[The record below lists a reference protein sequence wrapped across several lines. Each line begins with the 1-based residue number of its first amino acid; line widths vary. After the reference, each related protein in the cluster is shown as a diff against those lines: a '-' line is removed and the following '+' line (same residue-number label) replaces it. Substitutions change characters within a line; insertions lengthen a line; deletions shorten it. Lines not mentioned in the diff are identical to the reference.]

1 MPQYNNEDLCRMQ
14 ALPLEEKIA
23 IAQKAIQEFV
33 DHFGVDGV
41 YISFS
46 GGKDSTVLIHLCR
59 QLYPDLVG
67 LYSDTGLE
75 FPEIREFVQTFDNI
89 TIVTPKMHHREMLK
103 KCGYPVVSK
112 EQAEWIY
119 RIRGGKSSGAIQ
131 KAFYGINLDGTPT
144 RFKLSEQWKYLLNA
158 PFNIGSG
165 CCKEMKLKPI
175 AEYVKQTGRVPIL
188 GTTATESALRAQKFK
203 ENGFCVYEGRKAQC
217 TPMSIWTDADVWD
230 YIHRF
235 QLPYCKIYDMGYDR
249 TGCVFCGFGAHLD
262 KEPNRFQRLQRTHPE
277 LWRYCMK
284 SFDDGGL
291 GMREVLEFM
300 GIPYENFLL
309 EDDENV

>member
-1 MPQYNNEDLCRMQ
+1 MSKVDKEQLRQLQ
-14 ALPLEEKIA
+14 ALPLDEKIA
-23 IAQKAIQEFV
+23 IAQKAIREFV
-33 DHFGVDGV
+33 EHFGVDGI

-75 FPEIREFVQTFDNI
+75 FPEIRDFVQTFDNI

-119 RIRGGKSSGAIQ
+119 RIRSGTSSGAIQ
-131 KAFYGINLDGTPT
+131 KAFYGLNLDGTPT

-175 AEYVKQTGRVPIL
+175 AEYVKKTGRVPIM
-188 GTTATESALRAQKFK
+188 GTTASESALRAQKFLQY
-203 ENGFCVYEGRKAQC
+203 GFYNLEGKKAQC
-217 TPMSIWTDADVWD
+217 TPMSIWTDDDVWE

-235 QLPYCKIYDMGYDR
+235 NLPYCKIYDMGYDC
-249 TGCVFCGFGAHLD
+249 TGCVFCMFGAHLD
-262 KEPNRFQRLQRTHPE
+262 KEPNRFQKLQRTHPD

-284 SFDDGGL
+284 PYDDGGL
-291 GMREVLEFM
+291 GLREVLEFM
-300 GIPYENFLL
+300 GIPYENYLL
-309 EDDENV
+309 EEE

>member
-1 MPQYNNEDLCRMQ
+1 MAKVEKEELCRLQ
-14 ALPLEEKIA
+14 ALPLDEKIA
-23 IAQKAIQEFV
+23 IAQQAIREFV
-33 DHFGVDGV
+33 DRFGVDGV

-59 QLYPDLVG
+59 QLYPNLVG

-75 FPEIREFVQTFDNI
+75 FPEIRDFVQTFDNI

-119 RIRGGKSSGAIQ
+119 RIRSGTSSGAIQ
-131 KAFYGINLDGTPT
+131 KAFYGLNLDGTPT

-175 AEYVKQTGRVPIL
+175 AEYVKKTGRVPIM
-188 GTTATESALRAQKFK
+188 GTTASESALRAQKFMQY
-203 ENGFCVYEGRKAQC
+203 GFYNLEGKKAQC
-217 TPMSIWTDADVWD
+217 TPMSIWTDDDVWE

-235 QLPYCKIYDMGYDR
+235 NLPYCKIYDMGYDR
-249 TGCVFCGFGAHLD
+249 TGCVFCMFGAHLD
-262 KEPNRFQRLQRTHPE
+262 KEPNRFQKLQRTHPD

-284 SFDDGGL
+284 PYDDGGL
-291 GMREVLEFM
+291 GLREVLEFM
-300 GIPYENFLL
+300 GIPYENYLL
-309 EDDENV
+309 EEE

>member
-1 MPQYNNEDLCRMQ
+1 MAKVEKQELYRLQ
-14 ALPLEEKIA
+14 ALPLDEKIA
-23 IAQKAIQEFV
+23 IAQKAIREFV
-33 DHFGVDGV
+33 EHFGVDGI

-75 FPEIREFVQTFDNI
+75 FPEIRDFVQTFDNI

-119 RIRGGKSSGAIQ
+119 RIRSGTSSGAIQ
-131 KAFYGINLDGTPT
+131 KAFYGMNLDGTPT

-175 AEYVKQTGRVPIL
+175 AEYVKKTGRVPIM
-188 GTTATESALRAQKFK
+188 GTTASESALRAQKFLQY
-203 ENGFCVYEGRKAQC
+203 GFYNLEGKKAQR
-217 TPMSIWTDADVWD
+217 TPMSIWTDDDVWE

-235 QLPYCKIYDMGYDR
+235 NLPYCKIYDMGYDR
-249 TGCVFCGFGAHLD
+249 TGCVFCMFGAHLD
-262 KEPNRFQRLQRTHPE
+262 KEPNRFQKLQRTHPD

-284 SFDDGGL
+284 PYDDGGL
-291 GMREVLEFM
+291 GLREVLEFM
-300 GIPYENFLL
+300 GIPYENYLL
-309 EDDENV
+309 EEE

>member
-1 MPQYNNEDLCRMQ
+1 MAKVDKQELYRLQ
-14 ALPLEEKIA
+14 ALPLDEKIA
-23 IAQKAIQEFV
+23 IAQKAIREFV
-33 DHFGVDGV
+33 EHFGIDCI

-75 FPEIREFVQTFDNI
+75 FPEIRDFVQTFDNI

-119 RIRGGKSSGAIQ
+119 RIRSGTSSGAIQ
-131 KAFYGINLDGTPT
+131 KAFYGLNLDGTPT

-175 AEYVKQTGRVPIL
+175 AEYVKKTGRVPIM
-188 GTTATESALRAQKFK
+188 GTTASESALRAQKFMQY
-203 ENGFCVYEGRKAQC
+203 GFYNLEGKKAQC
-217 TPMSIWTDADVWD
+217 TPMSIWTDEDVWE
-230 YIHRF
+230 YIRRF
-235 QLPYCKIYDMGYDR
+235 NLPYCKIYDMGYDR
-249 TGCVFCGFGAHLD
+249 TGCVFCMFGAHLD
-262 KEPNRFQRLQRTHPE
+262 KEPNRFQKLQRTHPD

-284 SFDDGGL
+284 PYDDGGL
-291 GMREVLEFM
+291 GLREVLEFM
-300 GIPYENFLL
+300 GIPYENYLL
-309 EDDENV
+309 EEE

>member
-1 MPQYNNEDLCRMQ
+1 MAKVDKQELYRLQ
-14 ALPLEEKIA
+14 ALPLDEKIA
-23 IAQKAIQEFV
+23 IAQKAIREFV
-33 DHFGVDGV
+33 EHFGVDGI

-119 RIRGGKSSGAIQ
+119 RIRSGTSSGAIQ
-131 KAFYGINLDGTPT
+131 KAFYGLNLDGTPT

-175 AEYVKQTGRVPIL
+175 AEYVKKTGRVPIM
-188 GTTATESALRAQKFK
+188 GTTASESALRAQKFLQY
-203 ENGFCVYEGRKAQC
+203 GFYNLEGKKAQC
-217 TPMSIWTDADVWD
+217 TPMSIWTDDDVWE

-235 QLPYCKIYDMGYDR
+235 NLPYCKIYDMGYDR
-249 TGCVFCGFGAHLD
+249 TGCVFCMFGAHLD
-262 KEPNRFQRLQRTHPE
+262 KEPNRFQKLQRTHPD

-284 SFDDGGL
+284 PYDDGGL
-291 GMREVLEFM
+291 GLREVLEFM
-300 GIPYENFLL
+300 GIPCENYLL
-309 EDDENV
+309 EEE

>member
-1 MPQYNNEDLCRMQ
+1 MAKVEQQELYRLQ
-14 ALPLEEKIA
+14 ALPLDEKIA
-23 IAQKAIQEFV
+23 IAQKAIREFV
-33 DHFGVDGV
+33 EHFGVDGI

-75 FPEIREFVQTFDNI
+75 FPEIRDFVQTFDNI
-89 TIVTPKMHHREMLK
+89 TIVTPKIHHREMLK

-119 RIRGGKSSGAIQ
+119 RIRSGTSSGAIQ
-131 KAFYGINLDGTPT
+131 KAFYGLNLDGTPT

-175 AEYVKQTGRVPIL
+175 AEYVKKTGRVPIM
-188 GTTATESALRAQKFK
+188 GTTASESALRAQKFMQY
-203 ENGFCVYEGRKAQC
+203 GFYNLEGKKAQC
-217 TPMSIWTDADVWD
+217 TPMSIWTDDDVWE

-235 QLPYCKIYDMGYDR
+235 NLPYCKIYDMGYDR
-249 TGCVFCGFGAHLD
+249 TGCVFCMFGAHLD
-262 KEPNRFQRLQRTHPE
+262 KEPNRFQKLQRTHPD

-284 SFDDGGL
+284 PYDDGGL
-291 GMREVLEFM
+291 GLREVLEFM
-300 GIPYENFLL
+300 GIPYENYLL
-309 EDDENV
+309 EEE

>member
-1 MPQYNNEDLCRMQ
+1 MAKVEKRELYRLQ
-14 ALPLEEKIA
+14 ALPLDEKIA
-23 IAQKAIQEFV
+23 IAQKAIREFV
-33 DHFGVDGV
+33 EHFGVDGI

-75 FPEIREFVQTFDNI
+75 FPEIRDFVQTFDNI

-119 RIRGGKSSGAIQ
+119 RIRSGTSSGAIQ
-131 KAFYGINLDGTPT
+131 KAFYGLNLDGTPT

-175 AEYVKQTGRVPIL
+175 AEYVKKTGRVPIM
-188 GTTATESALRAQKFK
+188 GTTASESALRAQKFMQY
-203 ENGFCVYEGRKAQC
+203 GFYNLEGKKAQC
-217 TPMSIWTDADVWD
+217 TPMSIWTDDDVWD
-230 YIHRF
+230 YIRRF
-235 QLPYCKIYDMGYDR
+235 NLPYCKIYDMGYDR
-249 TGCVFCGFGAHLD
+249 TGCVFCMFGAHLD
-262 KEPNRFQRLQRTHPE
+262 KEPNRFQKLQRTHPD

-284 SFDDGGL
+284 PYDDGGL
-291 GMREVLEFM
+291 GLREVLEFM
-300 GIPYENFLL
+300 GIPYENYLL
-309 EDDENV
+309 EEE

>member
-1 MPQYNNEDLCRMQ
+1 MAKVEKEELCRLQ
-14 ALPLEEKIA
+14 ALPLDEKIA
-23 IAQKAIQEFV
+23 IAQKAIREFV
-33 DHFGVDGV
+33 EHFGVDGI

-75 FPEIREFVQTFDNI
+75 FPEIRDFVQTFDNI

-119 RIRGGKSSGAIQ
+119 RIRSGTSSGAIQ
-131 KAFYGINLDGTPT
+131 KAFYGLNLDGTPT

-175 AEYVKQTGRVPIL
+175 AEYVKKTGRVPIM
-188 GTTATESALRAQKFK
+188 GTTASESALRAQKFMQY
-203 ENGFCVYEGRKAQC
+203 GFYNLEGKKAQC
-217 TPMSIWTDADVWD
+217 TPMSIWTDDDVWE

-235 QLPYCKIYDMGYDR
+235 NLPYCKIYDMGYDR
-249 TGCVFCGFGAHLD
+249 TGCVFCMFGAHLD
-262 KEPNRFQRLQRTHPE
+262 KEPNRFQKLQRTHPD

-284 SFDDGGL
+284 PYDDGGL
-291 GMREVLEFM
+291 GLREVLEFM
-300 GIPYENFLL
+300 GIPYENYLL
-309 EDDENV
+309 EEA

>member
-1 MPQYNNEDLCRMQ
+1 MAKFEQQELYRLQ
-14 ALPLEEKIA
+14 ALPLDEKIA
-23 IAQKAIQEFV
+23 IAQKAIREFV
-33 DHFGVDGV
+33 EHFGVDGI

-75 FPEIREFVQTFDNI
+75 FPEIRDFVQTFDNI

-119 RIRGGKSSGAIQ
+119 RIRSGTSSGAIQ
-131 KAFYGINLDGTPT
+131 KAFYGMNLDGTPT

-175 AEYVKQTGRVPIL
+175 AEYVKKTGRVPIM
-188 GTTATESALRAQKFK
+188 GTTASESALRAQKFLQY
-203 ENGFCVYEGRKAQC
+203 GFYNLEGKKAQC
-217 TPMSIWTDADVWD
+217 TPMSIWTDDDVWE

-235 QLPYCKIYDMGYDR
+235 NLPYCKIYDMGYDR
-249 TGCVFCGFGAHLD
+249 TGCVFCMFGAHLD
-262 KEPNRFQRLQRTHPE
+262 KEPNRFQKLQRTHPD

-284 SFDDGGL
+284 PYDDGGL
-291 GMREVLEFM
+291 GLREVLEFM
-300 GIPYENFLL
+300 GIPYENYLL
-309 EDDENV
+309 EEE

>member
-1 MPQYNNEDLCRMQ
+1 MAKVEKEELCRLQ
-14 ALPLEEKIA
+14 ALPLDEKIA
-23 IAQKAIQEFV
+23 IAQQAIREFV

-59 QLYPDLVG
+59 QLYPNLVG

-75 FPEIREFVQTFDNI
+75 FPEIRDFVQTFNNI

-119 RIRGGKSSGAIQ
+119 RIRSGTSSGAIQ
-131 KAFYGINLDGTPT
+131 KAFYGMNLDGTPT

-175 AEYVKQTGRVPIL
+175 AEYVKKTSRVPII
-188 GTTATESALRAQKFK
+188 GTTASESALRAQKFLQY
-203 ENGFCVYEGRKAQC
+203 GFYNLEGKKAQC
-217 TPMSIWTDADVWD
+217 TPMSIWTDGDVWE

-235 QLPYCKIYDMGYDR
+235 NLPYCKIYDMGYDR
-249 TGCVFCGFGAHLD
+249 TGCVFCMFGAHLD
-262 KEPNRFQRLQRTHPE
+262 KEPNRFQKLQRTHPD

-284 SFDDGGL
+284 PYDEGGL
-291 GMREVLEFM
+291 GLREVLEFM
-300 GIPYENFLL
+300 GIPYENYLL
-309 EDDENV
+309 EE

>member
-1 MPQYNNEDLCRMQ
+1 MAKVDKQELYRLQ
-14 ALPLEEKIA
+14 ALPLDEKIA
-23 IAQKAIQEFV
+23 IAQKAIREFV
-33 DHFGVDGV
+33 EHFGVDGI

-75 FPEIREFVQTFDNI
+75 FPEIRDFVQTFDNI
-89 TIVTPKMHHREMLK
+89 TVVTPKMHHREMLK

-119 RIRGGKSSGAIQ
+119 RIRSGTSSGAIQ
-131 KAFYGINLDGTPT
+131 KAFYGLNLDGTPT

-175 AEYVKQTGRVPIL
+175 AEYVKKTGRVPIM
-188 GTTATESALRAQKFK
+188 GTTASESALRAQKFLQY
-203 ENGFCVYEGRKAQC
+203 GFYNLEGKKAQC
-217 TPMSIWTDADVWD
+217 TPMSIWTDDDVWE

-235 QLPYCKIYDMGYDR
+235 SLPYCKIYDMGYDR
-249 TGCVFCGFGAHLD
+249 TGCVFCMFGAHLD
-262 KEPNRFQRLQRTHPE
+262 KEPNRFQKLQRTHPD

-284 SFDDGGL
+284 PYDDGGL
-291 GMREVLEFM
+291 GLREVLEFM
-300 GIPYENFLL
+300 GIPYENYLL
-309 EDDENV
+309 EEE

>member
-1 MPQYNNEDLCRMQ
+1 MAKVDKQELSRLQ
-14 ALPLEEKIA
+14 ALPLDEKIA
-23 IAQKAIQEFV
+23 IAQKAIREFV
-33 DHFGVDGV
+33 EHFGVDGI

-75 FPEIREFVQTFDNI
+75 FPEIRDFVQTFDNI

-119 RIRGGKSSGAIQ
+119 RIRSGTSSGAIQ
-131 KAFYGINLDGTPT
+131 KAFYGMNLDGTPT

-175 AEYVKQTGRVPIL
+175 AEYVKKTGRVPIM
-188 GTTATESALRAQKFK
+188 GTTASESALRAQKFMQY
-203 ENGFCVYEGRKAQC
+203 GFYNLEGKKAQC
-217 TPMSIWTDADVWD
+217 TPMSIWTDDDVWE

-235 QLPYCKIYDMGYDR
+235 NLPYCKIYDMGYDR
-249 TGCVFCGFGAHLD
+249 TGCVFCMFGAHLD
-262 KEPNRFQRLQRTHPE
+262 KEPNRFQKLQRTHPD

-284 SFDDGGL
+284 PYDDGGL
-291 GMREVLEFM
+291 GLREVLEFM
-300 GIPYENFLL
+300 GIPYENYLL
-309 EDDENV
+309 EE

>member
-1 MPQYNNEDLCRMQ
+1 MAKVEKEELCRLQ
-14 ALPLEEKIA
+14 ALPLDEKIA
-23 IAQKAIQEFV
+23 IAQQAIRVFV

-59 QLYPDLVG
+59 QLYPNLVG

-75 FPEIREFVQTFDNI
+75 FPEIRDFVQTFNNI

-119 RIRGGKSSGAIQ
+119 RIRSGTSSGAIQ
-131 KAFYGINLDGTPT
+131 KAFYGMNLDGTPT

-175 AEYVKQTGRVPIL
+175 AEYVKKTGRVPII
-188 GTTATESALRAQKFK
+188 GTTASESALRAQKFLQY
-203 ENGFCVYEGRKAQC
+203 GFYNLEGKKAQC
-217 TPMSIWTDADVWD
+217 TPMSIWTDGDVWE

-235 QLPYCKIYDMGYDR
+235 NLPYCKIYDMGYDR
-249 TGCVFCGFGAHLD
+249 TGCVFCMFGAHLD
-262 KEPNRFQRLQRTHPE
+262 KEPNRFQKLQRTHPD

-284 SFDDGGL
+284 PYDEGGL
-291 GMREVLEFM
+291 GLREVLEFM
-300 GIPYENFLL
+300 GIPYENYLL
-309 EDDENV
+309 EE

>member
-1 MPQYNNEDLCRMQ
+1 MAKVEKQELYRLQ
-14 ALPLEEKIA
+14 ALPLDEKIA
-23 IAQKAIQEFV
+23 IAQKAIREFV
-33 DHFGVDGV
+33 EHFGVDGI

-75 FPEIREFVQTFDNI
+75 FPEIRDFVQTFDNI

-119 RIRGGKSSGAIQ
+119 RIRSGTSSGAIQ
-131 KAFYGINLDGTPT
+131 KAFYGLNLDGTPT

-175 AEYVKQTGRVPIL
+175 AEYVKKSGRVPIM
-188 GTTATESALRAQKFK
+188 GTTASESALRAQKFMQY
-203 ENGFCVYEGRKAQC
+203 GFYNLEGKKAQC
-217 TPMSIWTDADVWD
+217 TPMSIWTDDDVWE

-235 QLPYCKIYDMGYDR
+235 NLPYCKIYDMGYDR
-249 TGCVFCGFGAHLD
+249 TGCVFCMFGAHLD
-262 KEPNRFQRLQRTHPE
+262 KEPNRFQKLQRTHPD

-284 SFDDGGL
+284 PYDDGGL
-291 GMREVLEFM
+291 GLREVLEFM
-300 GIPYENFLL
+300 GIPYENYLL
-309 EDDENV
+309 EEE

>member
-1 MPQYNNEDLCRMQ
+1 MAKVEKQELYRLQ
-14 ALPLEEKIA
+14 ALPLDEKIA
-23 IAQKAIQEFV
+23 IAQKAIREFV
-33 DHFGVDGV
+33 EHFGVDGI

-75 FPEIREFVQTFDNI
+75 FPEIRDFVQTFDNI

-119 RIRGGKSSGAIQ
+119 RIRSGTSSGAIQ
-131 KAFYGINLDGTPT
+131 KAFYGLNLDGTPT

-175 AEYVKQTGRVPIL
+175 AEYVKKTGRVPIM
-188 GTTATESALRAQKFK
+188 GTTASESALRAQKFMQY
-203 ENGFCVYEGRKAQC
+203 GFYNLEGKKAQC
-217 TPMSIWTDADVWD
+217 TPMSIWTDDDVWE

-235 QLPYCKIYDMGYDR
+235 NLPYCKIYDMGYDR
-249 TGCVFCGFGAHLD
+249 TGCVFCMFGAHLD
-262 KEPNRFQRLQRTHPE
+262 KEPNRFQKLQRTHPD

-284 SFDDGGL
+284 PYDDGGL
-291 GMREVLEFM
+291 GLREVLEFM
-300 GIPYENFLL
+300 GIPYENYLL
-309 EDDENV
+309 EEE

>member
-1 MPQYNNEDLCRMQ
+1 MAKVEQQELYRLQ
-14 ALPLEEKIA
+14 ALPLDEKIA
-23 IAQKAIQEFV
+23 IAQKTIREFV
-33 DHFGVDGV
+33 EHFGVDGI

-75 FPEIREFVQTFDNI
+75 FPEIRDFVQTFDNI

-119 RIRGGKSSGAIQ
+119 RIRSGTSSGAIQ
-131 KAFYGINLDGTPT
+131 KAFYGLNPDGTPT

-175 AEYVKQTGRVPIL
+175 AEYVKKTGRVPIM
-188 GTTATESALRAQKFK
+188 GTTASESALRAQKFMQY
-203 ENGFCVYEGRKAQC
+203 GFYNLEGKKAQC
-217 TPMSIWTDADVWD
+217 TP
-230 YIHRF
+230 
-235 QLPYCKIYDMGYDR
+235 
-249 TGCVFCGFGAHLD
+249 
-262 KEPNRFQRLQRTHPE
+262 
-277 LWRYCMK
+277 
-284 SFDDGGL
+284 
-291 GMREVLEFM
+291 
-300 GIPYENFLL
+300 
-309 EDDENV
+309 

>member
-1 MPQYNNEDLCRMQ
+1 MAKVEKEELCRLQ
-14 ALPLEEKIA
+14 ALPLDEKIA
-23 IAQKAIQEFV
+23 IAQQAIREFV

-59 QLYPDLVG
+59 QLYPNLVG

-75 FPEIREFVQTFDNI
+75 FPEIRDFVQTFNNI

-119 RIRGGKSSGAIQ
+119 RIRSGTSSGAIQ
-131 KAFYGINLDGTPT
+131 KAFYGMNLDGTPT

-175 AEYVKQTGRVPIL
+175 AEYVKKTGRVPII
-188 GTTATESALRAQKFK
+188 GTTASESALRAQKFLQY
-203 ENGFCVYEGRKAQC
+203 GFYNLEGKKAQC
-217 TPMSIWTDADVWD
+217 TPMSIWTDDDVWE

-235 QLPYCKIYDMGYDR
+235 NLPYCKIYDMGYDR
-249 TGCVFCGFGAHLD
+249 TGCVFCMFGAHLD
-262 KEPNRFQRLQRTHPE
+262 KEPNRFQKLQRTHPD

-284 SFDDGGL
+284 PYDDGGL
-291 GMREVLEFM
+291 GLREVLEFM
-300 GIPYENFLL
+300 GIPYENYLL
-309 EDDENV
+309 EEE

>member
-1 MPQYNNEDLCRMQ
+1 MAKVDKQELYRLQ
-14 ALPLEEKIA
+14 ALPLDEKIA
-23 IAQKAIQEFV
+23 IAQKAIREFV
-33 DHFGVDGV
+33 EHFGVDGI

-75 FPEIREFVQTFDNI
+75 FPEIRDFVQTFDNI

-119 RIRGGKSSGAIQ
+119 RIRSGTSSGAIQ
-131 KAFYGINLDGTPT
+131 KAFYGMNLDGTPT

-175 AEYVKQTGRVPIL
+175 AEYVKKTGRVPIM
-188 GTTATESALRAQKFK
+188 GTTASESALRTQKFMQY
-203 ENGFCVYEGRKAQC
+203 GFYNLEGKKAQC
-217 TPMSIWTDADVWD
+217 TPMSIWTDDDVWE

-235 QLPYCKIYDMGYDR
+235 NLPYCKIYDMGYDR
-249 TGCVFCGFGAHLD
+249 TGCVFCMFGAHLD
-262 KEPNRFQRLQRTHPE
+262 KEPNRFQKLQRTHPD

-284 SFDDGGL
+284 PYDDGGL
-291 GMREVLEFM
+291 GLREVLEFM
-300 GIPYENFLL
+300 GIPYENYLL
-309 EDDENV
+309 EE

>member
-1 MPQYNNEDLCRMQ
+1 MAKVDKQELYRLQ
-14 ALPLEEKIA
+14 ALPLDEKIA
-23 IAQKAIQEFV
+23 IAQKAIREFV
-33 DHFGVDGV
+33 EHFGVDGI

-75 FPEIREFVQTFDNI
+75 FPEIRDFVQTFDNI

-119 RIRGGKSSGAIQ
+119 RIRSGTSSGAIQ
-131 KAFYGINLDGTPT
+131 KAFYGLNLDGTPT

-175 AEYVKQTGRVPIL
+175 AEYVKKTERVPIM
-188 GTTATESALRAQKFK
+188 GTTASESALRAQKFMQY
-203 ENGFCVYEGRKAQC
+203 GFYNLEGKKAQC
-217 TPMSIWTDADVWD
+217 TPMSIWTDDDVWE

-235 QLPYCKIYDMGYDR
+235 NLPYCKIYDMGYDR
-249 TGCVFCGFGAHLD
+249 TGCVFCMFGAHLD
-262 KEPNRFQRLQRTHPE
+262 KEPNRFQKLQRTHPE

-284 SFDDGGL
+284 PYDDGGL
-291 GMREVLEFM
+291 GLREVLEYM
-300 GIPYENFLL
+300 GIPYENYLL
-309 EDDENV
+309 EES

>member
-1 MPQYNNEDLCRMQ
+1 MAKYEQEELRRLQ
-14 ALPLEEKIA
+14 ALPLDEKIA
-23 IAQKAIQEFV
+23 IAQKAIREFV
-33 DHFGVDGV
+33 EHFSVDGV

-75 FPEIREFVQTFDNI
+75 FPEIRDFVQTFDNI

-119 RIRGGKSSGAIQ
+119 RIRGGTSGAAIQ
-131 KAFYGINLDGTPT
+131 KAFYGYNTDGTPT

-165 CCKEMKLKPI
+165 CCKEMKMKPI
-175 AEYVKQTGRVPIL
+175 AEYVKQTKRVPII
-188 GTTATESALRAQKFK
+188 GTTASESALRAQKFLQ
-203 ENGFCVYEGRKAQC
+203 NGFCVMEGKKAQC
-217 TPMSIWTDADVWD
+217 TPMSIWTDDDVWE

-235 QLPYCKIYDMGYDR
+235 NLPYCKIYDMGYDR
-249 TGCVFCGFGAHLD
+249 TGCVFCMFGAHLD
-262 KEPNRFQRLQRTHPE
+262 KEPNRFQKLQRTHPD

-284 SFDDGGL
+284 PYDDGGL
-291 GMREVLEFM
+291 GLREVLEYM
-300 GIPYENFLL
+300 GIPYENYLL
-309 EDDENV
+309 EDE

>member
-1 MPQYNNEDLCRMQ
+1 MAKVEKQELYRLQ
-14 ALPLEEKIA
+14 ALPLDEKIA
-23 IAQKAIQEFV
+23 IAQKAIREFV
-33 DHFGVDGV
+33 EHFGVDGI

-75 FPEIREFVQTFDNI
+75 FPEIRDFVQTFDNI

-119 RIRGGKSSGAIQ
+119 RIRSGTSSGAIQ
-131 KAFYGINLDGTPT
+131 KAFYGMNLDGTPT

-165 CCKEMKLKPI
+165 CCKEMKFKPI
-175 AEYVKQTGRVPIL
+175 AEYVKKTGRVPIM
-188 GTTATESALRAQKFK
+188 GTTASESALRAQKFLQY
-203 ENGFCVYEGRKAQC
+203 GFYNLEGKKAQC
-217 TPMSIWTDADVWD
+217 TPMSIWTDDDVWE
-230 YIHRF
+230 YIHHF
-235 QLPYCKIYDMGYDR
+235 NLPYCKIYDMGYDR
-249 TGCVFCGFGAHLD
+249 TGCVFCMFGAHLD
-262 KEPNRFQRLQRTHPE
+262 KEPNRFQKLQRTHPD

-284 SFDDGGL
+284 PYDDGGL
-291 GMREVLEFM
+291 GLREVLEFM
-300 GIPYENFLL
+300 GIPYENYLL
-309 EDDENV
+309 EEE

>member
-1 MPQYNNEDLCRMQ
+1 MAKDEKEELFRLQ
-14 ALPLEEKIA
+14 ALPLDEKIA
-23 IAQKAIQEFV
+23 IAQQAIREFV

-59 QLYPDLVG
+59 QLYPNLVG

-75 FPEIREFVQTFDNI
+75 FPEIRDFVQTFNNI

-119 RIRGGKSSGAIQ
+119 RIRSGTSSGAIQ
-131 KAFYGINLDGTPT
+131 KAFYGMNLDGTPT

-175 AEYVKQTGRVPIL
+175 AEYVKKTGRVPII
-188 GTTATESALRAQKFK
+188 GTTASESALRAQKFLQY
-203 ENGFCVYEGRKAQC
+203 GFYNLEGKKAQC
-217 TPMSIWTDADVWD
+217 TPMSIWTDGDVWE

-235 QLPYCKIYDMGYDR
+235 NLPYCKIYDMGYDR
-249 TGCVFCGFGAHLD
+249 TGCVFCMFGAHLD
-262 KEPNRFQRLQRTHPE
+262 KEPNRFQKLQRTHPD

-284 SFDDGGL
+284 PYDEGGL
-291 GMREVLEFM
+291 GLREVLEFM
-300 GIPYENFLL
+300 GIPYENYLL
-309 EDDENV
+309 EE

>member
-1 MPQYNNEDLCRMQ
+1 MSKVDKQELYRLQ
-14 ALPLEEKIA
+14 ALPLDEKIA
-23 IAQKAIQEFV
+23 IAQKAIREFV
-33 DHFGVDGV
+33 EHFGVDGI

-75 FPEIREFVQTFDNI
+75 FPEIRDFVQTFDNI

-119 RIRGGKSSGAIQ
+119 RIRSGTSSGAIQ
-131 KAFYGINLDGTPT
+131 KAFYGMNLDGTPT

-175 AEYVKQTGRVPIL
+175 AEYVKKTGRVPIM
-188 GTTATESALRAQKFK
+188 GTTASESALRAQKFMQY
-203 ENGFCVYEGRKAQC
+203 GFYNLEGKKAQC
-217 TPMSIWTDADVWD
+217 TPMSIWTDDDVWE

-235 QLPYCKIYDMGYDR
+235 NLPYCKIYDMGYDR
-249 TGCVFCGFGAHLD
+249 TGCVFCMFGAHLD
-262 KEPNRFQRLQRTHPE
+262 KEPNRFQKLQRTHPD

-284 SFDDGGL
+284 PYDDGGL
-291 GMREVLEFM
+291 GLREVLEFM
-300 GIPYENFLL
+300 GIPYENYLL
-309 EDDENV
+309 EE

>member
-1 MPQYNNEDLCRMQ
+1 MAKVDKQELYRLQ
-14 ALPLEEKIA
+14 ALPLDEKIA
-23 IAQKAIQEFV
+23 IAQKAIREFV
-33 DHFGVDGV
+33 EHFGVDGI

-59 QLYPDLVG
+59 QLYPDLIG

-75 FPEIREFVQTFDNI
+75 FPEIRDFVQTFDNI

-119 RIRGGKSSGAIQ
+119 RIRSGTSSGAIQ
-131 KAFYGINLDGTPT
+131 KAFYGLNLDGTPT

-175 AEYVKQTGRVPIL
+175 AEYVKKTGRVPIM
-188 GTTATESALRAQKFK
+188 GTTASESALRAQKFLQY
-203 ENGFCVYEGRKAQC
+203 GFYNLEGKKAQC
-217 TPMSIWTDADVWD
+217 TPMSIWTDDDVWE

-235 QLPYCKIYDMGYDR
+235 NLPYCKIYDMGYDR
-249 TGCVFCGFGAHLD
+249 TGCVFCMFGAHLD
-262 KEPNRFQRLQRTHPE
+262 KEPNRFQKLQRTHPD

-284 SFDDGGL
+284 PYDDGGL
-291 GMREVLEFM
+291 GLREVLEFM
-300 GIPYENFLL
+300 GIPYENYLL
-309 EDDENV
+309 EEE

>member
-1 MPQYNNEDLCRMQ
+1 MAKVEKEELCRLQ
-14 ALPLEEKIA
+14 ALPLDEKIA
-23 IAQKAIQEFV
+23 IAQQAIREFV

-59 QLYPDLVG
+59 QLYPNLVG

-75 FPEIREFVQTFDNI
+75 FPEIRDFVQTFNNI

-119 RIRGGKSSGAIQ
+119 RIRSGTSSGAIQ
-131 KAFYGINLDGTPT
+131 KAFYGMNLDGTPT

-175 AEYVKQTGRVPIL
+175 AEYVKKTGRVPII
-188 GTTATESALRAQKFK
+188 GTTASESALRAQKFLQY
-203 ENGFCVYEGRKAQC
+203 GFYNLEGKKAQC
-217 TPMSIWTDADVWD
+217 TPMSIWTDGDVWE

-235 QLPYCKIYDMGYDR
+235 NLPYCKIYNMGYDR
-249 TGCVFCGFGAHLD
+249 TGCVFCMFGAHLD
-262 KEPNRFQRLQRTHPE
+262 KEPNRFQKLQRTHPD

-284 SFDDGGL
+284 PYDEGGL
-291 GMREVLEFM
+291 GLREVLEFM
-300 GIPYENFLL
+300 GIPYENYLL
-309 EDDENV
+309 EE

>member
-1 MPQYNNEDLCRMQ
+1 MNKFEQDDLRKLQ
-14 ALPLEEKIA
+14 ALPLDEKIA
-23 IAQKAIQEFV
+23 IAQEAIHKFV
-33 DHFGVDGV
+33 EHFGVDGI

-59 QLYPDLVG
+59 QLYPELVG
-67 LYSDTGLE
+67 VYSDTGLE
-75 FPEIREFVQTFDNI
+75 FPEIREFVDTFDNI
-89 TIVTPKMHHREMLK
+89 TIVTPTMHHREMLK

-119 RIRGGKSSGAIQ
+119 RIRGGTSSGAIQ

-165 CCKEMKLKPI
+165 CCKEMKMKPI
-175 AEYVKQTGRVPIL
+175 AEYVKQTKRVPII
-188 GTTATESALRAQKFK
+188 GTTASESALRAQKFMQ
-203 ENGFCVYEGRKAQC
+203 NGYYVLEGKKAQC
-217 TPMSIWTDADVWD
+217 TPMSIWTDDDVWE

-235 QLPYCKIYDMGYDR
+235 NLPYCKIYDMGYDR
-249 TGCVFCGFGAHLD
+249 TGCVFCMFGAHLD
-262 KEPNRFQRLQRTHPE
+262 KEPNRFQKLQRTHPE
-277 LWRYCMK
+277 LWRYCMR
-284 SFDDGGL
+284 SYDDGGL
-291 GMREVLEFM
+291 GLREVLEFM

-309 EDDENV
+309 EDE

>member
-1 MPQYNNEDLCRMQ
+1 MAKYEQEELRRLQ
-14 ALPLEEKIA
+14 ALPLDEKIA
-23 IAQKAIQEFV
+23 IAQKAIREFV
-33 DHFGVDGV
+33 EHFGVDGI

-119 RIRGGKSSGAIQ
+119 RIRGGTSSAAIQ
-131 KAFYGINLDGTPT
+131 KAFYGYNTDGTPT

-165 CCKEMKLKPI
+165 CCKEMKMKPI
-175 AEYVKQTGRVPIL
+175 AEYVKQTKRVPII
-188 GTTATESALRAQKFK
+188 GTTASESALRAQKFLQ
-203 ENGFCVYEGRKAQC
+203 NGFCVMEGKKAQC
-217 TPMSIWTDADVWD
+217 TPMSIWTDDDVWE

-235 QLPYCKIYDMGYDR
+235 NLPYCKIYDMGYDR
-249 TGCVFCGFGAHLD
+249 TGCVFCMFGAHLD
-262 KEPNRFQRLQRTHPE
+262 KEPNRFQKLQRTHPD

-284 SFDDGGL
+284 PYDDGGL
-291 GMREVLEFM
+291 GLREVLEYM
-300 GIPYENFLL
+300 GIPYENYLL
-309 EDDENV
+309 EDE

>member
-1 MPQYNNEDLCRMQ
+1 MAKVDKQELYRLQ
-14 ALPLEEKIA
+14 ALPLDEKIA
-23 IAQKAIQEFV
+23 IAQKAIREFV
-33 DHFGVDGV
+33 EHFGIDGI

-75 FPEIREFVQTFDNI
+75 FPEIRDFVQTFDNI

-119 RIRGGKSSGAIQ
+119 RIRSGTSSGAIQ
-131 KAFYGINLDGTPT
+131 KAFYGLNLDGTPT

-175 AEYVKQTGRVPIL
+175 AEYVKKTGRVPIM
-188 GTTATESALRAQKFK
+188 GTTASESALRAQKFMQY
-203 ENGFCVYEGRKAQC
+203 GFYNLEGKKAQC
-217 TPMSIWTDADVWD
+217 TPMSIWTDEDVWE
-230 YIHRF
+230 YIRRF
-235 QLPYCKIYDMGYDR
+235 NLPYCKIYDMGYDR
-249 TGCVFCGFGAHLD
+249 TGCVFCMFGAHLD
-262 KEPNRFQRLQRTHPE
+262 KEPNRFQKLQRTHPD

-284 SFDDGGL
+284 PYDDGGL
-291 GMREVLEFM
+291 GLREVLEFM
-300 GIPYENFLL
+300 GIPYENYLL
-309 EDDENV
+309 EEE

>member
-1 MPQYNNEDLCRMQ
+1 MAKVEKQELYRLQ
-14 ALPLEEKIA
+14 ALPLDEKIA
-23 IAQKAIQEFV
+23 IAQKAIREFV
-33 DHFGVDGV
+33 EHFGVDGI

-75 FPEIREFVQTFDNI
+75 FPEIRDFVQTFDNI

-119 RIRGGKSSGAIQ
+119 RIRSGTSSGAIQ
-131 KAFYGINLDGTPT
+131 KAFYGLNLDGTPT

-175 AEYVKQTGRVPIL
+175 AEYVKKTGRVPIM
-188 GTTATESALRAQKFK
+188 GTTASESALRAQKFMQY
-203 ENGFCVYEGRKAQC
+203 GFYNLEGKKAQC
-217 TPMSIWTDADVWD
+217 TPMSIWTDDDVWE
-230 YIHRF
+230 YIRRF
-235 QLPYCKIYDMGYDR
+235 NLPYCKIYDMGYDR
-249 TGCVFCGFGAHLD
+249 TGCVFCMFGAHLD
-262 KEPNRFQRLQRTHPE
+262 KEPNRFQKLQRTHPD

-284 SFDDGGL
+284 PYDDGGL
-291 GMREVLEFM
+291 GLREVLEFM
-300 GIPYENFLL
+300 GIPYENYLL
-309 EDDENV
+309 EEE

>member
-1 MPQYNNEDLCRMQ
+1 MAKVEQEELRRLQ
-14 ALPLEEKIA
+14 ALPLDEKIA
-23 IAQKAIQEFV
+23 IAQKAIREFV
-33 DHFGVDGV
+33 EHFGVDGI

-75 FPEIREFVQTFDNI
+75 FPEIRDFVQTFDNI

-119 RIRGGKSSGAIQ
+119 RIRSGTSSGAIQ
-131 KAFYGINLDGTPT
+131 KAFYGMNLDGTPT

-175 AEYVKQTGRVPIL
+175 AEYVKKTGRVPIM
-188 GTTATESALRAQKFK
+188 GTTASESALRAQKFMQ
-203 ENGFCVYEGRKAQC
+203 NGYYVIDGNNPQC
-217 TPMSIWTDADVWD
+217 TPMSIWTDDDVWE

-235 QLPYCKIYDMGYDR
+235 NLPYCKIYDMGYDR
-249 TGCVFCGFGAHLD
+249 TGCVFCMFGAHLD
-262 KEPNRFQRLQRTHPE
+262 KEPNRFQKLQRTHPD

-284 SFDDGGL
+284 PYDDGGL
-291 GMREVLEFM
+291 GLREVLEFM
-300 GIPYENFLL
+300 GIPYENYLL
-309 EDDENV
+309 EE

>member
-1 MPQYNNEDLCRMQ
+1 MAKVEKQELYRLQ
-14 ALPLEEKIA
+14 ALPLDEKIA
-23 IAQKAIQEFV
+23 IAQKAIREFV
-33 DHFGVDGV
+33 EHFGVDGI

-75 FPEIREFVQTFDNI
+75 FPEIRDFVQTFDNI

-119 RIRGGKSSGAIQ
+119 RIRSGTSSGAIQ
-131 KAFYGINLDGTPT
+131 KAFYGMNLDGTPT

-175 AEYVKQTGRVPIL
+175 AEYVKKTGRVPII
-188 GTTATESALRAQKFK
+188 GTTASESALRAQKFLQY
-203 ENGFCVYEGRKAQC
+203 GFYNLEGKKAQC
-217 TPMSIWTDADVWD
+217 TPMSIWTDGDVWE

-235 QLPYCKIYDMGYDR
+235 NLPYCKIYDMGYDR
-249 TGCVFCGFGAHLD
+249 TGCVFCMFGAHLD
-262 KEPNRFQRLQRTHPE
+262 KEPNRFQKLQRTHPD

-284 SFDDGGL
+284 PYDEGGL
-291 GMREVLEFM
+291 GLREVLEFM
-300 GIPYENFLL
+300 GISYENYLL
-309 EDDENV
+309 EE

>member
-1 MPQYNNEDLCRMQ
+1 MAKVDKQELYRLQ
-14 ALPLEEKIA
+14 ALPLDEKIA
-23 IAQKAIQEFV
+23 IAQKAIRELV
-33 DHFGVDGV
+33 EHFGVDGI

-75 FPEIREFVQTFDNI
+75 FPEIRDFVQTFDNI

-119 RIRGGKSSGAIQ
+119 RIRSGTSSGEIQ
-131 KAFYGINLDGTPT
+131 KAFYGLNLDGTPT

-175 AEYVKQTGRVPIL
+175 AEYVKKTGRVPIM
-188 GTTATESALRAQKFK
+188 GTTASESALRAQKFLQY
-203 ENGFCVYEGRKAQC
+203 GFYNLEGKKAQC
-217 TPMSIWTDADVWD
+217 TPMSIWTDDDVWE

-235 QLPYCKIYDMGYDR
+235 NLPYCKIYDMGYDR
-249 TGCVFCGFGAHLD
+249 TGCVFCMFGAHLD
-262 KEPNRFQRLQRTHPE
+262 KEPNRFQKLQRTHPD

-284 SFDDGGL
+284 PYDDGGL
-291 GMREVLEFM
+291 GLREVLEFM
-300 GIPYENFLL
+300 GIPYENYLL
-309 EDDENV
+309 EEE

>member
-1 MPQYNNEDLCRMQ
+1 MAKYEQEELRRLQ
-14 ALPLEEKIA
+14 ALPLDEKIS
-23 IAQKAIQEFV
+23 IAQEAIRKFV
-33 DHFGVDGV
+33 EHFGVDGI

-75 FPEIREFVQTFDNI
+75 FPEIRDFVKTFENI

-119 RIRGGKSSGAIQ
+119 RIRGGTSSAAIQ
-131 KAFYGINLDGTPT
+131 KAFYGYNSDGSPT

-165 CCKEMKLKPI
+165 CCKEMKMKPI
-175 AEYVKQTGRVPIL
+175 AEYVRQTKRVPII
-188 GTTATESALRAQKFK
+188 GTTASESALRAQKFMQY
-203 ENGFCVYEGRKAQC
+203 GFCVLDGKKAQC
-217 TPMSIWTDADVWD
+217 TPMSIWTDDDVWE

-235 QLPYCKIYDMGYDR
+235 NLPYCKIYDMGYDR
-249 TGCVFCGFGAHLD
+249 TGCVFCMFGAHLD
-262 KEPNRFQRLQRTHPE
+262 PEPNRFQKLQRTHPD

-284 SFDDGGL
+284 PYEDGGL
-291 GMREVLEFM
+291 GLREVLEFM
-300 GIPYENFLL
+300 GIPYENYLL
-309 EDDENV
+309 EDE

>member
-1 MPQYNNEDLCRMQ
+1 MAKVEKQELYRLQ
-14 ALPLEEKIA
+14 ALPLDEKIA
-23 IAQKAIQEFV
+23 IAQKAIREFV
-33 DHFGVDGV
+33 EHFGVDGI

-75 FPEIREFVQTFDNI
+75 FPEIRDFVQTFNNI

-119 RIRGGKSSGAIQ
+119 RIRSGTSSGAIQ
-131 KAFYGINLDGTPT
+131 KAFYGLNLDGTPT

-175 AEYVKQTGRVPIL
+175 AEYVKKTGRVPIM
-188 GTTATESALRAQKFK
+188 GTTASESALRAQKFLQY
-203 ENGFCVYEGRKAQC
+203 GFYNLEGKKAQC
-217 TPMSIWTDADVWD
+217 TPMSIWTDDDVWE

-235 QLPYCKIYDMGYDR
+235 NLPYCKIYDMGYDR
-249 TGCVFCGFGAHLD
+249 TGCVFCMFGAHLD
-262 KEPNRFQRLQRTHPE
+262 KEPNRFQKLQRTHPE

-284 SFDDGGL
+284 PYDDGGL
-291 GMREVLEFM
+291 GLREVLEFM
-300 GIPYENFLL
+300 GIPYENYLL
-309 EDDENV
+309 EEE

>member
-1 MPQYNNEDLCRMQ
+1 MAKVEKQELYRLQ
-14 ALPLEEKIA
+14 ALPLDEKIA
-23 IAQKAIQEFV
+23 IAQKAIREFV
-33 DHFGVDGV
+33 EHFGVDGI

-59 QLYPDLVG
+59 QLYPNLVG

-75 FPEIREFVQTFDNI
+75 FPEIRDFVQTFDNI

-119 RIRGGKSSGAIQ
+119 RIRSGTSSGAIQ
-131 KAFYGINLDGTPT
+131 KAFYGLNLDGTPT

-175 AEYVKQTGRVPIL
+175 AEYVKKTGRVPIM
-188 GTTATESALRAQKFK
+188 GTTASESALRAQKFMQY
-203 ENGFCVYEGRKAQC
+203 GFYNLEGKKAQC
-217 TPMSIWTDADVWD
+217 TPMSIWTDDDVWE

-235 QLPYCKIYDMGYDR
+235 NLPYCKIYDMGYDR
-249 TGCVFCGFGAHLD
+249 TGCVFCMFGAHLD
-262 KEPNRFQRLQRTHPE
+262 KEPNRFQKLQRTHPD

-284 SFDDGGL
+284 PYDDGGL
-291 GMREVLEFM
+291 GLREVLEFM
-300 GIPYENFLL
+300 GIPYENYLL
-309 EDDENV
+309 EEE

>member
-1 MPQYNNEDLCRMQ
+1 MAKVEKQELYRLQ
-14 ALPLEEKIA
+14 ALPLDEKIA
-23 IAQKAIQEFV
+23 IAQKAIREFV
-33 DHFGVDGV
+33 EHFGVDGI

-75 FPEIREFVQTFDNI
+75 FPEIRDFVQTFDNI

-119 RIRGGKSSGAIQ
+119 RIRSGTSSGAIQ
-131 KAFYGINLDGTPT
+131 KAFYGMNLDGTPT

-175 AEYVKQTGRVPIL
+175 AEYVKKTGRVPIM
-188 GTTATESALRAQKFK
+188 GTTASESALRAQKFLQY
-203 ENGFCVYEGRKAQC
+203 GFYNLEGKKAQC
-217 TPMSIWTDADVWD
+217 TPMSIWTDDDVWE

-235 QLPYCKIYDMGYDR
+235 NLPYCKTYDMGYDR
-249 TGCVFCGFGAHLD
+249 TGCVFCMFGAHLD
-262 KEPNRFQRLQRTHPE
+262 KEPNRFQKLQRTHPD

-284 SFDDGGL
+284 PYDDGGL
-291 GMREVLEFM
+291 GLREVLEFM
-300 GIPYENFLL
+300 GIPYENYLL
-309 EDDENV
+309 EEE